1 MTNSDNEKDILALET
16 ISELNNY
23 NNYTFNL
30 IRKKIS
36 DGQVLDFGCGFGVFS
51 EYLKN

>member
-36 DGQVLDFGCGFGVFS
+36 DGQGFGFW
-51 EYLKN
+51 LWFWCIF